1 MYLGLQIWQLFWLQ
15 AKRVEVPCLDTWPK
29 ASVLLA
35 ARNESENIERCLIAL
50 SELDYPDLEI
60 IVGNDGSEDDT
71 KHKVEQ
77 FISVHPNT
85 QIKVVDIEGK
95 YPNTMAKAAVL
106 AEIAHHAEG
115 EIYLITDADIAVP
128 NTWAKGLIRHY
139 NNDKVGIVSGTTY
152 INGVG
157 LWGSLQ
163 SVDWI
168 YFMCLVET
176 FHRAGINTTAI
187 GNNMSIRAKAYW
199 ETGGYEKIPF
209 SITEDY
215 KIYQKTR
222 QLGWKAKNIC
232 NTDVLALSNPI
243 IGYKNLLHQRKR
255 WLLGA
260 KELPKNWWFLFI
272 VFSFYYPLSL
282 ILFFMAPKIALA
294 FLIIKFFYQNVYIIK
309 GLKRLKLS
317 IWNKVLFLILYEPYL
332 YTVTITTL
340 LFFLLPFK
348 TEWKGRKF

>member
-1 MYLGLQIWQLFWLQ
+1 
-15 AKRVEVPCLDTWPK
+15 
-29 ASVLLA
+29 
-35 ARNESENIERCLIAL
+35 
-50 SELDYPDLEI
+50 LDYPDLQI
-60 IVGNDGSEDDT
+60 IVGNDRSEDDT
-71 KHKVEQ
+71 KLKVEQ
-77 FISVHPNT
+77 FIKTNPT
-85 QIKVVDIEGK
+85 AKIKVVEIVGK

-128 NTWAKGLIRHY
+128 STWAKGLIRHY
-139 NNDKVGIVSGTTY
+139 NADNVGIVSGTTY

-199 ETGGYEKIPF
+199 ETGGYENIPF

-215 KIYQKTR
+215 KIYQKTSA
-222 QLGWKAKNIC
+222 LGWQAKNIC

-255 WLLGA
+255 WLMGA

-282 ILFFMAPKIALA
+282 VLFFIAPKVAIA
-294 FLIIKFFYQNVYIIK
+294 FLIIKFFYQNVYILK

-317 IWNKVLFLILYEPYL
+317 IWNKLVYLVLYEPYL

>member
-1 MYLGLQIWQLFWLQ
+1 MRFQALG
-15 AKRVEVPCLDTWPK
+15 P
-29 ASVLLA
+29 
-35 ARNESENIERCLIAL
+35 
-50 SELDYPDLEI
+50 
-60 IVGNDGSEDDT
+60 
-71 KHKVEQ
+71 
-77 FISVHPNT
+77 
-85 QIKVVDIEGK
+85 
-95 YPNTMAKAAVL
+95 
-106 AEIAHHAEG
+106 
-115 EIYLITDADIAVP
+115 
-128 NTWAKGLIRHY
+128 KGLIRHY
-139 NNDKVGIVSGTTY
+139 NADNVGIVSGTTY

-199 ETGGYEKIPF
+199 ETGGYENIPF

-215 KIYQKTR
+215 KIYQKTSA
-222 QLGWKAKNIC
+222 LGWQAKNIC

-255 WLLGA
+255 WLMGA

-282 ILFFMAPKIALA
+282 VLFFIAPKVAIA
-294 FLIIKFFYQNVYIIK
+294 FLIIKFFIKTYIF
-309 GLKRLKLS
+309 LK
-317 IWNKVLFLILYEPYL
+317 V
-332 YTVTITTL
+332 
-340 LFFLLPFK
+340 
-348 TEWKGRKF
+348 